1 MNGGGKRRKEEKGE
15 TWKKKISRRLLTI
28 IINDYNNNYFC
39 FLRRGGRMELG
50 MRRKKRTEG
59 KGMFQNPKNVSL
71 FRKEEEEETLEKLIV
86 DVDK

>member
-1 MNGGGKRRKEEKGE
+1 MFFLFDEWGRKEKKEERKEERRN
-15 TWKKKISRRLLTI
+15 KISHHLTI

-50 MRRKKRTEG
+50 MGRKKRTEG

-71 FRKEEEEETLEKLIV
+71 FRRKK
-86 DVDK
+86 KRHSRN

>member
-1 MNGGGKRRKEEKGE
+1 MGEEREERRKEEKGE
-15 TWKKKISRRLLTI
+15 TRRKKISRRLTI

-50 MRRKKRTEG
+50 MGRKKRTEG

-71 FRKEEEEETLEKLIV
+71 FRTKK
-86 DVDK
+86 KRHSRN

>member
-1 MNGGGKRRKEEKGE
+1 MFFLFDEWGRKEKKEERKEERRN
-15 TWKKKISRRLLTI
+15 KISHHLTI

-50 MRRKKRTEG
+50 MGRKKRTEG

-71 FRKEEEEETLEKLIV
+71 FRRKK
-86 DVDK
+86 KKRHSRN

>member
-1 MNGGGKRRKEEKGE
+1 MGEEREERRKEEKGE
-15 TWKKKISRRLLTI
+15 TRRKKISRRLTI

-50 MRRKKRTEG
+50 MGRKKRTEG

-71 FRKEEEEETLEKLIV
+71 FRRKK
-86 DVDK
+86 KKRHSRN

>member
-1 MNGGGKRRKEEKGE
+1 MGEEREERRKEEKGE
-15 TWKKKISRRLLTI
+15 TRRKKISRRLTI

-50 MRRKKRTEG
+50 MGRKKRTEG

-71 FRKEEEEETLEKLIV
+71 FRRKK
-86 DVDK
+86 KRHSRN

>member
-1 MNGGGKRRKEEKGE
+1 MFFLFDEWGRKEKKEERKEERRN
-15 TWKKKISRRLLTI
+15 KISHHLTI

-50 MRRKKRTEG
+50 MGRKKRTEG

-71 FRKEEEEETLEKLIV
+71 FRTKK
-86 DVDK
+86 KRHSRN